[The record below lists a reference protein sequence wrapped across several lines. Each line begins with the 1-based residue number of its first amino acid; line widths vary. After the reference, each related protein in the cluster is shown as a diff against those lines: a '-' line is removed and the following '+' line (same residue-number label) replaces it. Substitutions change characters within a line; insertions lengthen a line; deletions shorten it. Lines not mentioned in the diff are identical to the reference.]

1 MFLRAFQLAFAVSI
15 NLLVLVFLAMA
26 FFYGLEFILVT
37 SDAGSSGLPPQ
48 ALSSIGDA
56 QTSKNGL
63 G

>member
-37 SDAGSSGLPPQ
+37 SDAGSSDDSDTIGNDETTILPGTH
-48 ALSSIGDA
+48 L
-56 QTSKNGL
+56 L
-63 G
+63 